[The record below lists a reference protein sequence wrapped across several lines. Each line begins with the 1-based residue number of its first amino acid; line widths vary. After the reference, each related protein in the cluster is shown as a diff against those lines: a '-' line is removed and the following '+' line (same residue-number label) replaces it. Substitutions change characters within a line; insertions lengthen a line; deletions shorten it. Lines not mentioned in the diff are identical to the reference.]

1 MRPMSS
7 SAPTSR
13 SWPLAWISRDAW
25 LIISARSL
33 RGFAQT
39 SIGIVLAIYLD
50 LLGFSL
56 AQIGLFFSLG
66 IAGSALFSVAI
77 VFFGNAVGRR
87 VLLAGF
93 TVLTGATG
101 IALALTDQFV
111 LLAFIAFV
119 GSFNVGGGG
128 PAGPVQPLERA
139 SMAETAPAERR
150 TDMFAIYSMS
160 ATGVRAFGALGAAL
174 PILFQRFFG
183 LDELPSF
190 KVMFAGYAL
199 VSLLAGLLYLL
210 LSPAVEGKVQR
221 RAWTNPFRLPSRRLI
236 FSIAG
241 LFALDSFATRLIM
254 QAIVALWFHT
264 RFGFELQDVA
274 FLFVGSTIMNTISI
288 WVGAKIANRYGL
300 VNAIVLTHVPAV
312 VTVIA
317 IPFMPNAGTAV
328 ALWLARAFFSQ
339 MDVGTKQ
346 SYTMAIVDSDE
357 RVAMAGVSN
366 VAQSGLGILS
376 PLVALSLLTPLWI
389 GAPFVA
395 TGVLKGFYLLGFYR
409 LFRRVR
415 PPEEQA
421 WADSAAGATASG
433 REVGG

>member
-7 SAPTSR
+7 LFSARPR
-13 SWPLAWISRDAW
+13 PLAWISRDAW

-56 AQIGLFFSLG
+56 AQIGLFFSFG

-87 VLLAGF
+87 RLLAGF
-93 TVLTGATG
+93 TVLTGVTG
-101 IALALTDQFV
+101 VALALTDQFV

-150 TDMFAIYSMS
+150 TDMFAIYSMA

-174 PILFQRFFG
+174 PVVFQGVFG

-199 VSLLAGLLYLL
+199 VSLAGGLLYLL

-241 LFALDSFATRLIM
+241 LMALDSFATRLVM
-254 QAIVALWFHT
+254 QAVVALWFHT
-264 RFGFELQDVA
+264 RFGFELEQVA
-274 FLFVGSTIMNTISI
+274 YLFVGSTIMNTISI
-288 WVGAKIANRYGL
+288 WVGAKLANRYGL
-300 VNAIVLTHVPAV
+300 VNTIVLTHVPAV
-312 VTVIA
+312 VTVLA
-317 IPFMPNAGTAV
+317 IPFMPTAGTAV

-366 VAQSGLGILS
+366 VAQSGLSIAS
-376 PLVALSLLTPLWI
+376 PTVSFFLWSTISI

-395 TGVLKGFYLLGFYR
+395 TGIFKSLYLLGFYL
-409 LFRRVR
+409 LFRGVR

-421 WADSAAGATASG
+421 RADRAALPAAG
-433 REVGG
+433 REGGG